1 MLKQLE
7 LNTTIITFFVI
18 FSHENGGALFD
29 KLAPK
34 V

>member
-7 LNTTIITFFVI
+7 LNTNYYYFFVI